1 MKKKTKWTGHF
12 NRALALLFTVL
23 LVLQAVPLGSGLSMT
38 ADASEAADV
47 SETAGTSEAT
57 DVSETAGTSEAA
69 DVSET
74 AGTSEAASAPEAVND
89 PTAADTA
96 ETENAP
102 EAADI
107 QKKSRES
114 RATGNAGNGC
124 AENDPKKNSSA
135 ENNRAE
141 TGNAGTSSKK
151 RSDSETGSRE
161 MLKEKKPDTV
171 SPQVILV
178 SNTGGE
184 DPEGLLHVNDT
195 MEFVLCVEDR
205 DPPEDNQL
213 QAQVFVREEGAG
225 NEDRKQLAAFRGDG
239 PSGQRH

>member
-38 ADASEAADV
+38 ADASDAA
-47 SETAGTSEAT
+47 

-69 DVSET
+69 DVSEM

-141 TGNAGTSSKK
+141 TGNAGTNSKK

-184 DPEGLLHVNDT
+184 D
-195 MEFVLCVEDR
+195 
-205 DPPEDNQL
+205 
-213 QAQVFVREEGAG
+213 REEDYGSKKEQAG
-225 NEDRKQLAAFRGDG
+225 TVQQSTGCVVYSSAAPAGSTPAD
-239 PSGQRH
+239 